1 MLEDK
6 DKNLLQKKRKCP
18 ENGIEEEKK
27 SSNFKSGED
36 TNKEHKDK
44 DKNLLEP
51 NSNLNEEEMSDINV
65 SNSEGNNTEKGKDK
79 QKKPKGKKV
88 SEMTRDEL
96 IIKEEKKKNNK
107 TLEKLIQNG
116 FENFL
121 KKTKNYEFYLLHL
134 IRIFS
139 NLLGDFKE
147 FKEDYT
153 YYIYNNLRVLIFSK
167 ELNEALKAVTYKN
180 DNEKYY
186 KEFLKFTT
194 ERWNI
199 FERAAKNYKIKLYDE
214 YVKSY
219 EDKKKKQKD
228 NLNIINNVNIAE
240 NNNSNILI
248 NSSEVKDTT
257 NTSNNNTNGK
267 NSNNTSNNSTAY
279 NTSNNTN
286 NIPNNSNSNKYQIM
300 RIMKNQILL
309 KVIIMKIIKMSKIK
323 IKNQKKKNLI

>member
-27 SSNFKSGED
+27 SLNFKSGED

-51 NSNLNEEEMSDINV
+51 NFNLNEEEMSDINV

-134 IRIFS
+134 IIQH
-139 NLLGDFKE
+139 NLVVQVS
-147 FKEDYT
+147 Y
-153 YYIYNNLRVLIFSK
+153 
-167 ELNEALKAVTYKN
+167 LK
-180 DNEKYY
+180 
-186 KEFLKFTT
+186 
-194 ERWNI
+194 I
-199 FERAAKNYKIKLYDE
+199 
-214 YVKSY
+214 
-219 EDKKKKQKD
+219 
-228 NLNIINNVNIAE
+228 
-240 NNNSNILI
+240 
-248 NSSEVKDTT
+248 
-257 NTSNNNTNGK
+257 
-267 NSNNTSNNSTAY
+267 
-279 NTSNNTN
+279 
-286 NIPNNSNSNKYQIM
+286 
-300 RIMKNQILL
+300 
-309 KVIIMKIIKMSKIK
+309 
-323 IKNQKKKNLI
+323 